1 MSEANNFW
9 DQIHQLRLSK
19 SELVIDCYNEP
30 TKKQDILNRTSIM
43 RNTISFCMDKL
54 QEFILL
60 QEKDYTSLYITL
72 AIGIEFVSSF
82 LVYWYNRNIFYQE
95 LWKNLYLLSPTPL
108 FFINYYQKKVAKRMM
123 VIYTVLQEKL
133 QHADEI
139 LEKLEKNVENI
150 DKDLINLIINIDIPF
165 YEMQI

>member
-1 MSEANNFW
+1 
-9 DQIHQLRLSK
+9 
-19 SELVIDCYNEP
+19 
-30 TKKQDILNRTSIM
+30 
-43 RNTISFCMDKL
+43 
-54 QEFILL
+54 
-60 QEKDYTSLYITL
+60 
-72 AIGIEFVSSF
+72 
-82 LVYWYNRNIFYQE
+82 
-95 LWKNLYLLSPTPL
+95 
-108 FFINYYQKKVAKRMM
+108 MM

>member
-95 LWKNLYLLSPTPL
+95 LWKNLYFLSPTPL
-108 FFINYYQKKVAKRMM
+108 FFINYYQKKLRK
-123 VIYTVLQEKL
+123 E
-133 QHADEI
+133 
-139 LEKLEKNVENI
+139 
-150 DKDLINLIINIDIPF
+150 
-165 YEMQI
+165 